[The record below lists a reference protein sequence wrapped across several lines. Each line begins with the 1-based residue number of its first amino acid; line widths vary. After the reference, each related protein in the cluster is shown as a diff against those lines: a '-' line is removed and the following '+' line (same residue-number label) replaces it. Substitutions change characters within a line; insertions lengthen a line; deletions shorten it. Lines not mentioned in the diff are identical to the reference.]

1 MSQIIASLS
10 CLTVQR
16 EGLSS
21 TFSNKLI
28 GRGVGI
34 KKQRRR
40 EGKMGKGEW
49 KERGRGGGEET
60 CVQERETGVKAK
72 NEDKGL
78 TNKTAKR
85 T

>member
-1 MSQIIASLS
+1 
-10 CLTVQR
+10 
-16 EGLSS
+16 
-21 TFSNKLI
+21 
-28 GRGVGI
+28 
-34 KKQRRR
+34 
-40 EGKMGKGEW
+40 MGKGEW